1 MLISMPFNNYFKPI
15 KVKVDCVNISFILII
30 QNSFFKLLEKQI
42 FNSNIYVDL
51 KTVLPSSYVVC

>member
-1 MLISMPFNNYFKPI
+1 MPFNNYFKPI
-15 KVKVDCVNISFILII
+15 KVKVDCVNLPFILIV
-30 QNSFFKLLEKQI
+30 QKPFFKLLEKHI